1 MKTALAGWLLSCA
14 TAAAAGAPVDHA
26 PFDALLRAHVR
37 AGLVDYDAFAG
48 APAFRAY
55 LDRLAGAS
63 LDGADEAERLA
74 FWLNAYNAWTIALV
88 NAHGER
94 ASIRN
99 IGRRPRADGTSG
111 PWSEPFV
118 RAAGRS
124 LTLDE
129 VEQRILRREFH
140 EPRIHFALVCAAL
153 GCPPLRPEAYAAE
166 RLEAQLEDQAT
177 AFLTRTP
184 EKNRVDSAARTL
196 WVSPILLWYRDDFGG
211 SEQAIGRYLG
221 RYWPDGPERGLLLSG
236 RFVVRETAYDW
247 SLNIARPGR

>member
-1 MKTALAGWLLSCA
+1 MRTTFAVWLLSCA

-37 AGLVDYDAFAG
+37 AGLVDYEAFAR
-48 APAFRAY
+48 APAFRVY
-55 LDRLAGAS
+55 LDRLASAT
-63 LDGADEAERLA
+63 LDDAGEAERLA

-99 IGRRPRADGTSG
+99 IGRLPRADGTSG

-124 LTLDE
+124 LTLDD

-153 GCPPLRPEAYAAE
+153 GCPSLRPEAYAAG
-166 RLEAQLEDQAT
+166 RLEAQLEDQAA
-177 AFLTRTP
+177 AFLARAP
-184 EKNRVDSAARTL
+184 EKNRVDAPGRTV

-211 SEQAIGRYLG
+211 SDEAIGRYIA
-221 RYWPDGPERGLLLSG
+221 RYWPEGPARQLLLSG
-236 RFVVRETAYDW
+236 RFEVRETAYDW